1 MTYFWIEIG
10 QILRC
15 DVTLRSFFIPFN
27 LIPFPFIPVN
37 RHRDRDGIDGGS
49 HDTGDPTTTNLY
61 LGNLSPKLTEKE
73 LMELFGKYGPLV
85 SKNQSSNFPHEIYSQ
100 DKVKNKNG
108 LYAITGG
115 RSCYKDVLG

>member
-1 MTYFWIEIG
+1 MQLFKCDDTITVSL
-10 QILRC
+10 IL
-15 DVTLRSFFIPFN
+15 FN
-27 LIPFPFIPVN
+27 WNPFIPVN

-100 DKVKNKNG
+100 AKVKIKNG
-108 LYAITGG
+108 
-115 RSCYKDVLG
+115 